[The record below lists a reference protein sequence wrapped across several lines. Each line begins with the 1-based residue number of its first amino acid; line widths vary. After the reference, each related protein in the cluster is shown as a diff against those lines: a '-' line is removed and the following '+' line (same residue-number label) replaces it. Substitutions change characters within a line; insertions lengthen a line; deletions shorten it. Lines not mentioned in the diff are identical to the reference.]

1 MDNLT
6 IYNRV
11 REAPKEALR
20 PIQAGRLKG
29 KTDINPMWRIK
40 ALTELFGPSGIGWY
54 VEVLEKRERD
64 CPSGEVMCFV
74 DIALYVKDGEGFSK
88 PIYGTGGHKLVAKE
102 SSGLYANDEGWKMA
116 YTDAISVACKALGL
130 AADVYWA
137 EDKTKYTAAAE
148 PEKAEPVK
156 TITSAQMNELTK
168 LFDEA
173 RLSTMLNYY
182 KINALYEMA
191 YDDAEKV
198 IAKAK
203 KKKEA

>member
-173 RLSTMLNYY
+173 RLSAMLNYY